1 MRKTSQTEYLAKMNA
16 FSKTVKLAEEKIK
29 QKEQE
34 IEALKEKIIA
44 TRNKQSSYDW
54 NVKASGDT
62 KDFDLIVG
70 TPNGRE
76 ARPELNHLKEAM
88 NQ

>member
-1 MRKTSQTEYLAKMNA
+1 MNTTTQTEYLAKMNT
-16 FSKTVKLAEEKIK
+16 FSKNVKLAEEKIK

-34 IEALKEKIIA
+34 IEALKEKIDKI
-44 TRNKQSSYDW
+44 RKQQSHYDW
-54 NVKASGDT
+54 EVKSSGVM
-62 KDFDLIVG
+62 KDFDLIVA
-70 TPNGRE
+70 TANGRE